1 MPTFDVVSRTDV
13 AELDNAINGVSRE
26 IKQRYDF
33 KGSTCS
39 IDRSGNTL
47 TVIAENE
54 LLLKQMHGLLAQ
66 YCVKR
71 GIDNGAFEFKDAQNA
86 AKGTLRQEVQVRQG
100 IDQST
105 GRDIIKIVKGSKLK
119 VQITTQG
126 TELRVTGKNR
136 DDLQQTIQVIKD
148 LELELPIQYVN
159 FRD

>member
-1 MPTFDVVSRTDV
+1 MPSFDVVSKTDV

-33 KGSTCS
+33 KGSMCS
-39 IDRSGNTL
+39 IDRSANTL
-47 TVIAENE
+47 TIIAENE

-71 GIDNGAFEFKDAQNA
+71 GIDNGAFEFKDPESA
-86 AKGTLRQEVQVRQG
+86 AKGTLRQEIQVLQG
-100 IDQST
+100 IDQTT
-105 GRDIIKIVKGSKLK
+105 GRDIIKTVKGSKLK
-119 VQITTQG
+119 VQIVTQG

-148 LELELPIQYVN
+148 LELKLPIQYVN

>member
-1 MPTFDVVSRTDV
+1 
-13 AELDNAINGVSRE
+13 
-26 IKQRYDF
+26 
-33 KGSTCS
+33 
-39 IDRSGNTL
+39 
-47 TVIAENE
+47 
-54 LLLKQMHGLLAQ
+54 MHGLLAQ

-86 AKGTLRQEVQVRQG
+86 AKGTLRQEIQVRQG

-119 VQITTQG
+119 VQITSQG
-126 TELRVTGKNR
+126 TELRVTGINR